1 MLEGLFY
8 LVTSFWLGAVHAATP
23 GHGKTIAASYIVG
36 VRGRPVDAL
45 VLGIFVTLSHTS
57 GIVLV
62 AALATIGSAWLI
74 PQRVEAY
81 LAIGTGIL
89 VIGIGGWMLRTQ
101 ARLLSLS
108 RARTD
113 APSAH
118 VHASD
123 PDAPHHHHGD
133 ADGPS
138 DHGHH
143 GHSHSHPQAHG
154 PQYHSHGWGLL
165 HTHDIEAIAQARP
178 SLAMLLGLSIAGGLL
193 PDPAALAIL
202 LSAIASGKLILGL
215 LYRARLQPGVCVRA
229 RRRGCGRRACGTG
242 HPHVAEQSLDVL
254 DPDRRGPAHRRRR
267 PRPDRERAPNR
278 HRTAV
283 TRSAASLGPCAVAP
297 QHPEPS
303 AEVGVPDVVRPI
315 DSHAERAGITPGQRE
330 LLDRRRRARGR
341 ACGHAFP

>member
-101 ARLLSLS
+101 ARLLSLT

-123 PDAPHHHHGD
+123 PDAPEHHHGD

-143 GHSHSHPQAHG
+143 VHSHPHPHSHG
-154 PQYHSHGWGLL
+154 PQYHSHGWGLV

-215 LYRARLQPGVCVRA
+215 A
-229 RRRGCGRRACGTG
+229 T
-242 HPHVAEQSLDVL
+242 VL
-254 DPDRRGPAHRRRR
+254 
-267 PRPDRERAPNR
+267 
-278 HRTAV
+278 V
-283 TRSAASLGPCAVAP
+283 FSLGFASVLVV
-297 QHPEPS
+297 
-303 AEVGVPDVVRPI
+303 VGVVAAHV
-315 DSHAERAGITPGQRE
+315 GQVILTWLSNRWMSWIQIGAA
-330 LLDRRRRARGR
+330 LVIVGVGLVLTASALRTVIALQ
-341 ACGHAFP
+341 